1 MTGQSQQD
9 KADEIKNKCLRAIK
23 LLNKCLCAIKLLDR
37 GLRSYFCV
45 ATSLF
50 YYQLRNEG
58 RSRWIPNT
66 QGLKNWRILRVS
78 PHHSTGALWDFK
90 LGGNKVSVQFISITP
105 IKASFVTR
113 GRCMEA
119 MMVQGMSIDESESG
133 WVGSRRG
140 RLGDELD
147 RERWGNGRKP
157 WCEEIA
163 VRNRPLAP
171 PVIWLVSARTKVA
184 FSFKEALKNFC
195 ADL

>member
-1 MTGQSQQD
+1 MFACHKTFD
-9 KADEIKNKCLRAIK
+9 
-23 LLNKCLCAIKLLDR
+23 KCLCAIKLLDR

-78 PHHSTGALWDFK
+78 PPHSTGALWDFK

-163 VRNRPLAP
+163 VRNSILAP
-171 PVIWLVSARTKVA
+171 PVSWLVSARTKAA

-195 ADL
+195 PDL